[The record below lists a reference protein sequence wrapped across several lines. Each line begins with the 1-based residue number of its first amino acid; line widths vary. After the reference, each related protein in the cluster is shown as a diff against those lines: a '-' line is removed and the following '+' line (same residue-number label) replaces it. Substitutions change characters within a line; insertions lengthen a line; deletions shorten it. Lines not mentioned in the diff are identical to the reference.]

1 MRQRCQIAGSSDGA
15 LRRDPRINF
24 SIHQHHQRLDHA
36 QTNAGKPTRQAV
48 DFQHHHQADDL
59 IVQRLA
65 NARRVREHKRTL

>member
-1 MRQRCQIAGSSDGA
+1 MRQRRQIAGGADGA

-24 SIHQHHQRLDHA
+24 RIDQRHQRLDHV
-36 QTNAGKPTRQAV
+36 QTNAGKPTCQTV

-65 NARRVREHKRTL
+65 NPRRVRQHQRTL